1 MFAVPK
7 QPSGVVAE
15 HVDVG
20 VPIHIVQPRLVARC
34 KGEWK
39 RCVREHRASVAA
51 WQKVTGLVILFT
63 TLWVAIS
70 KIAARFCQGVGE
82 HATTLG
88 RFEYSLYGSALGAVE
103 LVQVGVV
110 RKVAHPLAVD
120 GLALQDS
127 PPHGFRLAVK
137 RVGRLCIEHN
147 PVFIGN
153 FGIELKWPPT

>member
-1 MFAVPK
+1 MFAMPK

-20 VPIHIVQPRLVARC
+20 VPVHIVQPRLVACR

-39 RCVREHRASVAA
+39 RRVGEHRASVTTR
-51 WQKVTGLVILFT
+51 QKVTGLVILFT

-88 RFEYSLYGSALGAVE
+88 RSEQFLYGSALGAVE

-120 GLALQDS
+120 GLALQDAS
-127 PPHGFRLAVK
+127 PHCLGFAVK
-137 RVGRLCIEHN
+137 RVGRLCIEHK
-147 PVFIGN
+147 PVVIGN
-153 FGIELKWPPT
+153 FGIKLERPPT